1 MNQWDFVYAW
11 NYKQPDKKVRTRFL
25 HRLDGIKP
33 SNICVS
39 PDTLDTYPKKINL
52 RRYDMA
58 VPVDSNKPSTMP
70 TKQTPPTPVQIA
82 VSILAVLYAIMAY
95 TQYVSTENISYL
107 VSKHYDLAWKVSG
120 IEIKSDD
127 TANQLMLSLENQYWE
142 ERFDAANI
150 AEEAGLEGYRKM
162 VLINPDLHVVRL
174 SNLDGDEISVNY
186 LTKVITTHGVDY

>member
-1 MNQWDFVYAW
+1 
-11 NYKQPDKKVRTRFL
+11 
-25 HRLDGIKP
+25 
-33 SNICVS
+33 
-39 PDTLDTYPKKINL
+39 
-52 RRYDMA
+52 
-58 VPVDSNKPSTMP
+58 MP
-70 TKQTPPTPVQIA
+70 TKQTPPTPIQIA
-82 VSILAVLYAIMAY
+82 VSILAILYAIMAY
-95 TQYVSTENISYL
+95 TQYVSTENISSL

-150 AEEAGLEGYRKM
+150 AEEAGFEGYRKM

-186 LTKVITTHGVDY
+186 LTKVITTHGGDY